1 MFHSGQG
8 DSSTHKLAVHFQ
20 WQTPCL
26 SIDIIARVYNEQ
38 AHFVHRPYTKADVS
52 RWVFGKQTMLK
63 KSRSKNKLCSAMTN
77 VRICVSIES
86 QMAPLCSFCSNP
98 GLGFSSEF
106 CGALVFPTSVVAS
119 LWIVTYLENRCPSR
133 SQAPSSQ
140 SSCPHLAATRWQGN
154 WGLPKLLSLKETK
167 GQQHIIWEGCITD
180 KKNPSQS
187 LRVMQLTWKDRQQQW
202 SKITGVQRKWHG
214 NRKLMELLPPIHNIV
229 HFAHP
234 LGQFIPWWC
243 LDRMWSVHTQAVA
256 IFNILP
262 H

>member
-1 MFHSGQG
+1 M
-8 DSSTHKLAVHFQ
+8 
-20 WQTPCL
+20 
-26 SIDIIARVYNEQ
+26 
-38 AHFVHRPYTKADVS
+38 
-52 RWVFGKQTMLK
+52 
-63 KSRSKNKLCSAMTN
+63 
-77 VRICVSIES
+77 
-86 QMAPLCSFCSNP
+86 
-98 GLGFSSEF
+98 
-106 CGALVFPTSVVAS
+106 FPTSVVAS
-119 LWIVTYLENRCPSR
+119 LWIVAYLENRCPSR

-154 WGLPKLLSLKETK
+154 WGLPKLLSSKETK

-256 IFNILP
+256 IFTILTHKSCQFNTLTLLTAGTCSLCFP
-262 H
+262 DYMHQNLSLCLTSSKTQDADGSRNKS